1 MNIDLHKL
9 NYAFIKKPLLI
20 GGKAKEY
27 YGIRTAGKDIDF
39 VVSQQDY
46 KLLAEKYPN
55 SIKDLQKD
63 LGIVID
69 GFELWKTIC
78 WYDYEYLSD
87 RAKDEG
93 TYLVISLERLLFLTA
108 LGMHKEKYFE
118 DLKLIVNK
126 IISLQKPPYN
136 S

>member
-1 MNIDLHKL
+1 MNINLGKL
-9 NYAFIKKPLLI
+9 NCSFIKKPLLI

-39 VVSQQDY
+39 VISEEDY
-46 KLLAEKYPN
+46 RSLAERYPN
-55 SIKDLQKD
+55 NIKDLQKD
-63 LGIVID
+63 LGIIID
-69 GFELWKTIC
+69 EFELWKTIC

-108 LGMHKEKYFE
+108 LGMHKEKYLE

-126 IISLQKPPYN
+126 IISTQKPPK
-136 S
+136 